1 MGKKDSFSTN
11 GAGKTGDLHVKIN
24 AGILQKN
31 SFEMDQTPNLR
42 SQKKKQNK
50 QKQEEEP
57 KKVNTR
63 HISQKIEKSENK

>member
-1 MGKKDSFSTN
+1 
-11 GAGKTGDLHVKIN
+11 
-24 AGILQKN
+24 
-31 SFEMDQTPNLR
+31 MDQTPNLR

-57 KKVNTR
+57 KKVNIR